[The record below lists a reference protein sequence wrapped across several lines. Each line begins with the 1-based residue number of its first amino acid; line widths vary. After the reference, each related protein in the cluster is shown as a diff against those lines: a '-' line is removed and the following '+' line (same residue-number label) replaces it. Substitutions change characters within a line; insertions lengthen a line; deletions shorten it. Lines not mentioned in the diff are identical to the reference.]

1 MGRVG
6 LLADSSLLRS
16 HGGEVG
22 MRLGLQERMRRL
34 VPCC

>member
-1 MGRVG
+1 MGQVG
-6 LLADSSLLRS
+6 LLADSSLLKS

-22 MRLGLQERMRRL
+22 MRVGLQERMGRL